1 MGLHAH
7 TEGEEKKEYLTTNSI
22 RSWAKGNTTLIFQF
36 MNVDNVNSIN
46 NHNIK
51 KIKKKTRIQTGRY
64 KIHLQQQK
72 PKWWCKLQRNEETD
86 NPNIP
91 RKALHGKV
99 KIAKHYTNHINFVMP
114 YFLQP

>member
-51 KIKKKTRIQTGRY
+51 KIKKKQESKLEDTKFTCSSKSQNDDANYNETKKLIIPTFQEKLSTGRS
-64 KIHLQQQK
+64 K
-72 PKWWCKLQRNEETD
+72 
-86 NPNIP
+86 
-91 RKALHGKV
+91 
-99 KIAKHYTNHINFVMP
+99 
-114 YFLQP
+114 